1 MPEPRQVSLE
11 LPSDER
17 LSPRGKAYHDQ
28 GELLPVGLPREH
40 RSRTIAQTD
49 ATFPASTCIF
59 SYPSGRLPRFDRER
73 TEKGR
78 TMDEELR
85 RKVCRLIAGIVVS
98 DEDLSPQED
107 VFVDRMLERFG
118 IPKAEREVIFPIID
132 ASEAATAVMELPA
145 EVRSEAFGLL
155 IEAAAIDGS
164 IAPEEL
170 GYLETVADAIN
181 VSRDDLSDK
190 LSEALKKAKAAK

>member
-1 MPEPRQVSLE
+1 V
-11 LPSDER
+11 
-17 LSPRGKAYHDQ
+17 
-28 GELLPVGLPREH
+28 
-40 RSRTIAQTD
+40 
-49 ATFPASTCIF
+49 FIF
-59 SYPSGRLPRFDRER
+59 FYPSGRLPSFDREQ
-73 TEKGR
+73 TAKGR

-170 GYLETVADAIN
+170 GYLETVADAIK

-190 LSEALKKAKAAK
+190 LSEALKKAKTAK

>member
-1 MPEPRQVSLE
+1 
-11 LPSDER
+11 
-17 LSPRGKAYHDQ
+17 
-28 GELLPVGLPREH
+28 
-40 RSRTIAQTD
+40 
-49 ATFPASTCIF
+49 
-59 SYPSGRLPRFDRER
+59 
-73 TEKGR
+73 
-78 TMDEELR
+78 MDENLR

-132 ASEAATAVMELPA
+132 ATEAATAVMELPA
-145 EVRSEAFGLL
+145 EVRTEAFGLL

-181 VSRDDLSDK
+181 VSRDELSDK
-190 LSEALKKAKAAK
+190 LSEALKKAKAGK